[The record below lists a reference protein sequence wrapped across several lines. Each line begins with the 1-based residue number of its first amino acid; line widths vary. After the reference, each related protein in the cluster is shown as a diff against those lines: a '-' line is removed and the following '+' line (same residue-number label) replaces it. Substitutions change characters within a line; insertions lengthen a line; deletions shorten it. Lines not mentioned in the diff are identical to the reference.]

1 MKIEIEKDV
10 ICMTIMIIHRRTNSR
25 EKKTN
30 IKEKIIQIK
39 TQRKQKKSRE
49 NEMIKFMIK

>member
-10 ICMTIMIIHRRTNSR
+10 ICMTIMIIYRRTNSR

-39 TQRKQKKSRE
+39 T
-49 NEMIKFMIK
+49 